1 MKIKINYISKSEGHT
16 GFEAKIIN
24 GKINSVRMDIKEGA
38 RLIEG
43 ILRGRKIEEAPI
55 ITSRICGICPVVHN
69 LASIKAIE
77 SALDLKIPG
86 QIINLRKLMQYGQII
101 QSHILH
107 IFFLAISDYFGLENS
122 LDLSKKYSKQ
132 FDDVIKIRNFA
143 NKIVE
148 VIGGRATHPI
158 SSVIGGFIK
167 VPDKIKLKKI
177 LNEQS
182 EILEISLKILN
193 LFKEIKFPK
202 FERKTEFIALKNK
215 KKYSIYDGN
224 ITSNKG
230 LNISIEKYISEFEK
244 FQRHY
249 EVVNLVKHNKDSF
262 MVGALARLNLSS
274 NQLNKEAKNS
284 LKKIKFT
291 LPNNNIFYN
300 IPAQMIEVIHLIEES
315 KKILEKILN
324 LNLKKCKIDY
334 QIKTGEGIG
343 AIEAPR
349 GILLHFY
356 KIDNNGR
363 IIKANIITP
372 TAQFLFNLEKDLEK
386 YIPSLRNLTSKERK
400 QKIEMLVRAYD
411 LCISCAVH

>member
-324 LNLKKCKIDY
+324 GNLKKCKIDY

-386 YIPSLRNLTSKERK
+386 YIPSL
-400 QKIEMLVRAYD
+400 
-411 LCISCAVH
+411 

>member
-324 LNLKKCKIDY
+324 GNLKKCKIDY